1 MRGRRFRQLCA
12 TWVAVALSVPAVAP
26 AQPAPAADSGVT
38 PEATR
43 DAAAAYDAGTRA
55 FNNGDYPAAADFFE
69 TADRTLPSAQAAI
82 QAIRAHRGAR
92 TPSHD
97 ARAATLSQRLLS
109 RYPTDTRV
117 TGYAYRVIDELA
129 PSVSRLQVRCGG
141 CDLAVDEQTSE
152 PDVYLPPGRHR
163 VRAAW
168 GERVATRFVDLAGGA
183 NEVLTLEAPLTEI
196 PLPPDPRDSSNGE
209 PPRFLVPDPA
219 TGRPTEAETEL
230 PPAMRPRAPRP
241 AAQPA
246 PRGLPPAV
254 FITGLIVTAGL
265 GAALTWS
272 ALDTLEGRDAYEAN
286 PTQAGLDDGRS
297 RELRTNVLIG
307 ATAAAG
313 VATILVGAI
322 FTRWRGERP
331 SRVEAALGPGS
342 FAIRGSF

>member
-1 MRGRRFRQLCA
+1 M
-12 TWVAVALSVPAVAP
+12 WVAAALSAPAVAL
-26 AQPAPAADSGVT
+26 AQPAPAPDAGPT

-43 DAAAAYDAGTRA
+43 AAAAAYDSGTRA
-55 FNNGDYPAAADFFE
+55 FNSGDYPAAADFFE

-97 ARAATLSQRLLS
+97 ARAATLAQRLLS

-117 TGYAYRVIDELA
+117 TGYAYRVIDELS
-129 PSVSRLQVRCGG
+129 PSVGRLQVRCGG

-168 GERVATRFVDLAGGA
+168 GERVATRFVDLAGGG

-209 PPRFLVPDPA
+209 APRFLVPDA
-219 TGRPTEAETEL
+219 TTGRPTEAETEL
-230 PPAMRPRAPRP
+230 PPAMRPRPPAPVARP
-241 AAQPA
+241 APS
-246 PRGLPPAV
+246 GLPPAV
-254 FITGLIVTAGL
+254 FITGMIVTAGL

-272 ALDTLEGRDAYEAN
+272 ALDTLDGRDAYEMN

-313 VATILVGAI
+313 VATLVVGAF
-322 FTRWRGERP
+322 FTRWRGAAP
-331 SRVEAALGPGS
+331 PRVEAAVGPGS
-342 FAIRGSF
+342 VALRGSF